1 LRLLNDAD
9 PLCESA
15 EGYFRY
21 FLQERIDMVISTI
34 SVAEYCCGG
43 DISGLP
49 LRNLQILPFNVN
61 HGKRAGELAR
71 VAFQARREG
80 SLVTKERL
88 LIPNDTK
95 LFAQADSEEYIQ
107 YYLSS
112 DSESRKVCDFLA
124 SKLSVRFQFI
134 DLRTPCNQTFGRLF
148 GDR

>member
-1 LRLLNDAD
+1 
-9 PLCESA
+9 
-15 EGYFRY
+15 
-21 FLQERIDMVISTI
+21 MVISAI

-95 LFAQADSEEYIQ
+95 LFAQADSEDSIQ
-107 YYLSS
+107 YYVSS
-112 DSESRKVCDFLA
+112 DSESRRVCDFLG
-124 SKLSVRFQFI
+124 SKLAIHFQFI
-134 DLRTPCNQTFGRLF
+134 DLQIPYNQTFGRLPM
-148 GDR
+148 